1 MAEMSGH
8 DRHDNVW
15 VDFSVDFSKWKGWA
29 VMLVSLNMMAFRLLW
44 NWSLESLVGLLTD
57 SMRPH
62 TVRRLFHFKNGP
74 LNLSKSEQFASPQ
87 GKLLPYLKT
96 LFTMFLVLLAQFSQI
111 ISGEKHSLSSFTP
124 TRISKFHAS
133 WRLTCMQT
141 RNFKDFLNTLYKS
154 CFFRSWRDTHLG
166 NNFLWGQVISIFTP
180 SSHWELFISVCCQT
194 TYQTNV
200 VNNIFSRQHYTKRIQ
215 SSADGTSRL
224 MTSSLTCL
232 WAFSRASVLTHQ
244 STCGKSNQF
253 TNLQT
258 HSGLEGILSNYM
270 YLSVQEEG
278 FPVWTTLLLFAKLLL
293 WILTCLTSAQLSHTH
308 IRIGPI
314 MRWSHILVTLMDIR
328 TSFCALIRKQNIPIN
343 GLDDVLA
350 SCNAG

>member
-1 MAEMSGH
+1 
-8 DRHDNVW
+8 
-15 VDFSVDFSKWKGWA
+15 
-29 VMLVSLNMMAFRLLW
+29 
-44 NWSLESLVGLLTD
+44 
-57 SMRPH
+57 
-62 TVRRLFHFKNGP
+62 
-74 LNLSKSEQFASPQ
+74 
-87 GKLLPYLKT
+87 
-96 LFTMFLVLLAQFSQI
+96 MFLVLLAQFSQI

-154 CFFRSWRDTHLG
+154 CFFRSWRDTHPG

-194 TYQTNV
+194 TFQTDVMKNY
-200 VNNIFSRQHYTKRIQ
+200 FLRQHFTKRIQ

-278 FPVWTTLLLFAKLLL
+278 FPVWTSLLLFTVCQTPSVNFDMSNLGPTVK
-293 WILTCLTSAQLSHTH
+293 H
-308 IRIGPI
+308 I
-314 MRWSHILVTLMDIR
+314 
-328 TSFCALIRKQNIPIN
+328 
-343 GLDDVLA
+343 
-350 SCNAG
+350 

>member
-1 MAEMSGH
+1 MAEMSGR

-29 VMLVSLNMMAFRLLW
+29 VMLVSLNMMVFRLLW

-62 TVRRLFHFKNGP
+62 TVCRLFHFKNRP

-141 RNFKDFLNTLYKS
+141 RNFKRFSKHIIQELLLSILERYTPGKQFSLRSGHLYFYTIQSLRTVYFSVLSNNLSNWCHEQYFFAPTLYKK
-154 CFFRSWRDTHLG
+154 
-166 NNFLWGQVISIFTP
+166 NSIFCRWNKSTHDFIP
-180 SSHWELFISVCCQT
+180 HLFVSV
-194 TYQTNV
+194 
-200 VNNIFSRQHYTKRIQ
+200 FSRFGAH
-215 SSADGTSRL
+215 SPVH
-224 MTSSLTCL
+224 L
-232 WAFSRASVLTHQ
+232 WQV
-244 STCGKSNQF
+244 
-253 TNLQT
+253 
-258 HSGLEGILSNYM
+258 
-270 YLSVQEEG
+270 
-278 FPVWTTLLLFAKLLL
+278 
-293 WILTCLTSAQLSHTH
+293 
-308 IRIGPI
+308 
-314 MRWSHILVTLMDIR
+314 
-328 TSFCALIRKQNIPIN
+328 
-343 GLDDVLA
+343 
-350 SCNAG
+350 